1 MRETTDAM
9 HPTHPRRR
17 PWPTVLL
24 LVVTALLLALFA
36 VVLVAP
42 PAGAH
47 SLGGVEPG
55 NYRTR
60 VLAVR
65 PPVPGLSVEVVDAGS
80 RLRLVNTGPA
90 DVVVLGY
97 QAEPWLRVGPR
108 GVFENSRSPTVAMA
122 GPRRA
127 DSPAPAAA
135 DPAAPASWRQ
145 VDPGRSVAW
154 HDHRAHWEADEPP
167 AQVRRAPGSA
177 QVVIPNWTVKLRTG
191 GRLVDVVGEVRWV
204 PGPSPLPWLAGA
216 ALLAMAV
223 VAAGRTRRWSVAL
236 VAALAL
242 VVGLDLV
249 QVAGAVAAAQAP
261 PASVLPSIAASAAGW
276 VLAALAIRQLLRRRV
291 ESGLFQL
298 LLAAGLLTVV
308 GGLGDLGFLLRSQL
322 PTALPDWTVRF
333 AVAAKIGLGVGALA
347 AAGLRLRVTV
357 RDWAPADEDWA
368 PADED
373 WAPAD
378 EGRAPAHPPV
388 DIHEHP
394 TRRSATLPL
403 RGAEPPGAG
412 FQPALQGEAAR
423 QRQPAAAH
431 STLATVLPWPG
442 PRRSADNLDDP
453 DLPGGA

>member
-1 MRETTDAM
+1 VRETTDAM

-65 PPVPGLSVEVVDAGS
+65 PPVPGLWVEVVDAGT
-80 RLRLVNTGPA
+80 RLRLVNTGPT

-108 GVFENSRSPTVAMA
+108 GVFENSRSPAVAMA

-127 DSPAPAAA
+127 DSPAPPAA
-135 DPAAPASWRQ
+135 DPAAAAGWRQ
-145 VDPGRSVAW
+145 VDPGRSVTW

-167 AQVRRAPGSA
+167 AQVRQAPGSA

-223 VAAGRTRRWSVAL
+223 VAAGRTRRWREAL

-249 QVAGAVAAAQAP
+249 QVAGALAAAQAP
-261 PASVLPSIAASAAGW
+261 LASVLPSIAASAAGW
-276 VLAALAIRQLLRRRV
+276 VLAALAIRQLLRRRL

-322 PTALPDWTVRF
+322 PTGLPDWMVRF

-368 PADED
+368 PADE
-373 WAPAD
+373 
-378 EGRAPAHPPV
+378 GRAPAHPPV

-394 TRRSATLPL
+394 TRPSATLPL

-412 FQPALQGEAAR
+412 FQPALQEGEAAR
-423 QRQPAAAH
+423 QREPAAAH

-442 PRRSADNLDDP
+442 PRRSGDNLDDP

>member
-1 MRETTDAM
+1 MT
-9 HPTHPRRR
+9 
-17 PWPTVLL
+17 
-24 LVVTALLLALFA
+24 
-36 VVLVAP
+36 
-42 PAGAH
+42 
-47 SLGGVEPG
+47 
-55 NYRTR
+55 
-60 VLAVR
+60 
-65 PPVPGLSVEVVDAGS
+65 
-80 RLRLVNTGPA
+80 
-90 DVVVLGY
+90 
-97 QAEPWLRVGPR
+97 
-108 GVFENSRSPTVAMA
+108 
-122 GPRRA
+122 
-127 DSPAPAAA
+127 
-135 DPAAPASWRQ
+135 
-145 VDPGRSVAW
+145 
-154 HDHRAHWEADEPP
+154 
-167 AQVRRAPGSA
+167 
-177 QVVIPNWTVKLRTG
+177 
-191 GRLVDVVGEVRWV
+191 
-204 PGPSPLPWLAGA
+204 
-216 ALLAMAV
+216 
-223 VAAGRTRRWSVAL
+223 
-236 VAALAL
+236 
-242 VVGLDLV
+242 
-249 QVAGAVAAAQAP
+249 AAQAP
-261 PASVLPSIAASAAGW
+261 LASVLPSIAAAVAGW

-322 PTALPDWTVRF
+322 ATGLPDWMVRF

-357 RDWAPADEDWA
+357 RDWA

-423 QRQPAAAH
+423 QREPAAAH

-442 PRRSADNLDDP
+442 PRRSGDNLDDP